1 VPEVRALDW
10 TIVAAFLAALAAS
23 AWSMRRHA
31 GSVSGFLSANRLA
44 GRYLLTVSYNM
55 AQVGVITL
63 VWYFQLGYDVGFT
76 QYWWG
81 YLEGPALILLAAT
94 GWVIYRF
101 RETRAMTLAQFF
113 EMRYSRRFRVFSG
126 LVAFVSGI
134 LNYAIFPGVTARFFI
149 AMLGLPDQFTV
160 LGAAVPTFPAMMAGL
175 LAFAVFMV
183 FAGGMLA
190 VLVTDFFQGVFCF
203 ATFVT
208 LCWWVLLRFPW
219 LELEQTMMMLP
230 AGKSMLNP
238 LGLQDE
244 QNFNVVYWLIS
255 AFTLFYACRAWQ
267 GDQGYNSA
275 ARDAH
280 EARMGQLLN
289 GWRYRTLMLVTVL
302 VPLAVRAFLT
312 HPEHAAASAGLQEM
326 IAAQPT
332 DALKAEMRVPLAL
345 GVMLPTGLLGL
356 VVAAMLGAAIST
368 DEAYLHSW
376 SSIFVQDVVLPFR
389 RRPMSPRAQLLLLKS
404 AVLGVALFAFLF
416 SLRWQPGEYIA
427 MYGALTG
434 SIFVAGGG
442 AAIIGGLY
450 TRWGTTAGAWAAM
463 VAGIGISVPGL
474 VVLNAPA
481 AWVDALGAPEPP
493 VPVAV
498 AGAFNWVRAN
508 VTGMELSFVAMM
520 ASCIGYVGAS
530 LAGGVGRFE
539 LDRMLRRGKWRV
551 EGDAALDEAP
561 TGLMEKIGFDRQY
574 RGWDRFVAY
583 LTLSWPLA
591 FTLLFVVATPWLLW
605 RKSGGHEVTD
615 LQWSAWWQAWS
626 WFILAASTVVVVWF
640 TVGGIRDYARLRRDL
655 RTFRA
660 DAADDGSV
668 RER

>member
-1 VPEVRALDW
+1 MRLAAVDW
-10 TIVAAFLAALAAS
+10 TIVAAFMTALAWS
-23 AWSMRRHA
+23 AWGMRRHA
-31 GSVSGFLSANRLA
+31 TSVSGFLSANRLA

-113 EMRYSRRFRVFSG
+113 EMRYSRRLRIFGG

-149 AMLGLPDQFTV
+149 AMLGLPDGFE
-160 LGAAVPTFPAMMAGL
+160 LWGAHVETFPVVMAAL
-175 LAFAVFMV
+175 LSFAVFMV

-203 ATFVT
+203 CTFVT
-208 LCWWVLLRFPW
+208 VCWWVMLRFPW
-219 LELEQTMMMLP
+219 LELEETMLMLP

-238 LGLQDE
+238 LGLSDE
-244 QNFNVVYWLIS
+244 RNFNVVYWLIS

-332 DALKAEMRVPLAL
+332 EALQAEMRVPLAL
-345 GVMLPTGLLGL
+345 GVMLPAGMLGL
-356 VVAAMLGAAIST
+356 VVAAMLGAAVST

-376 SSIFVQDVVLPFR
+376 GSIFVQDVVLPFR
-389 RRPMSPRAQLLLLKS
+389 KRPMAPRSQLVLLKL
-404 AVLGVALFAFLF
+404 AVLGVAVFAFLF

-450 TRWGTTAGAWAAM
+450 TRWGTTAGAWSAM
-463 VAGIGISVPGL
+463 LAGIGISVPGL
-474 VVLNAPA
+474 VVLNAPT
-481 AWVDALGAPEPP
+481 AWVEAMAAPEPAFP
-493 VPVAV
+493 AL
-498 AGAFNWVRAN
+498 AAAFNWVRAN
-508 VTGMELSFVAMM
+508 VTGMDLSFVAMM
-520 ASCIGYVGAS
+520 ASCAAYVVAS
-530 LAGGVGRFE
+530 LAGGVRRFE
-539 LDRMLRRGKWRV
+539 LDRMLHRSRWRV
-551 EGDAALDEAP
+551 EGDPALDEAP
-561 TGLMEKIGFDRQY
+561 RTFKEKIGFDSKY
-574 RGWDRFVAY
+574 RGWERFFAVI
-583 LTLSWPLA
+583 TLAWPLA
-591 FTLLFVVATPWLLW
+591 FTVLFLAVEADLLQERPRRLVERGVALHAP
-605 RKSGGHEVTD
+605 
-615 LQWSAWWQAWS
+615 
-626 WFILAASTVVVVWF
+626 AAAV
-640 TVGGIRDYARLRRDL
+640 
-655 RTFRA
+655 
-660 DAADDGSV
+660 
-668 RER
+668 

>member
-1 VPEVRALDW
+1 MQWIDW
-10 TIVAAFLAALAAS
+10 LIVAAFLVTLAAS

-81 YLEGPALILLAAT
+81 YLEGPSLILLAVT

-113 EMRYSRRFRVFSG
+113 EMRYSKRFRVFSG
-126 LVAFVSGI
+126 VVAFISGI
-134 LNYAIFPGVTARFFI
+134 LNYAIFPGVTARFFV
-149 AMLGLPDQFTV
+149 AMLGLPEHFGF
-160 LGAAVPTFPAMMAGL
+160 LGASVPTFPAMMAAL

-203 ATFVT
+203 CTFVT
-208 LCWWVLLRFPW
+208 VCYWVLLKFPW
-219 LELEQTMMMLP
+219 LQLEETMRMLP

-312 HPEHAAASAGLQEM
+312 HPEHAAASAGLQEL

-332 DALKAEMRVPLAL
+332 AALQAEMRVPLAL

-376 SSIFVQDVVLPFR
+376 ASIFVQDVVLPFR
-389 RRPMSPRAQLLLLKS
+389 KRPMSPRAQLLLLKA
-404 AVLGVALFAFLF
+404 AVLGVAVFAFFF
-416 SLRWQPGEYIA
+416 SLHWQPGEYIA

-450 TRWGTTAGAWAAM
+450 TRWGTAAGAWAAM
-463 VAGIGISVPGL
+463 LAGIGISVPGL
-474 VVLNAPA
+474 VVLNAPT
-481 AWVDALGAPEPP
+481 AWVEAISSTSPP
-493 VPVAV
+493 VPQA
-498 AGAFNWVRAN
+498 AADAFLWVRAN

-520 ASCIGYVGAS
+520 ASCLGYVGAS
-530 LAGGVGRFE
+530 LAGGVRRFD
-539 LDRMLRRGKWRV
+539 LDRMLHRGAWRV
-551 EGDAALDEAP
+551 EGDASADEAP
-561 TGLMEKIGFDRQY
+561 RTVMEKLGFDRQY
-574 RGWDRFVAY
+574 KGWDRFVAY
-583 LTLSWPLA
+583 VTLAWPLA
-591 FTLLFVVATPWLLW
+591 FTLLFVVGTPWLLW
-605 RKSGGHEVTD
+605 RQSQGDPVGD
-615 LQWSAWWQAWS
+615 AQWSAWWQGWS
-626 WFILAASTVVVVWF
+626 WFILASSTVVVAWF
-640 TVGGIRDYARLRRDL
+640 TVGGIRDYLRLRRDL
-655 RTFRA
+655 RSFEA
-660 DAADDGSV
+660 DASDDGSV
-668 RER
+668 R

>member
-1 VPEVRALDW
+1 MRLAAVDW
-10 TIVAAFLAALAAS
+10 AIVAAFMVALAWS

-31 GSVSGFLSANRLA
+31 TSVSGFLSANRLA

-81 YLEGPALILLAAT
+81 YLEGPALIVLAAT

-113 EMRYSRRFRVFSG
+113 EMRYSRRLRIFGG

-149 AMLGLPDQFTV
+149 AMLGLPPGFTV
-160 LGAAVPTFPAMMAGL
+160 MGVQLETFPAVMAAL
-175 LAFAVFMV
+175 LSFAVFMV

-203 ATFVT
+203 CTFVAV
-208 LCWWVLLRFPW
+208 CWWVMLRFPW
-219 LELEQTMMMLP
+219 IELEETMLMLP
-230 AGKSMLNP
+230 AGKSMLDP
-238 LGLQDE
+238 LGLSE
-244 QNFNVVYWLIS
+244 ERNFNVVYWLIS

-332 DALKAEMRVPLAL
+332 EALQAEMRVPLAL
-345 GVMLPTGLLGL
+345 GVMLPAGMLGL
-356 VVAAMLGAAIST
+356 VVAAMLGAAVST

-376 SSIFVQDVVLPFR
+376 GSIFVQDVVLPFR
-389 RRPMSPRAQLLLLKS
+389 RRPMSPRRQLLLLKL
-404 AVLGVALFAFLF
+404 AVLGVAMFAFLF

-463 VAGIGISVPGL
+463 LAGIGISVPGL
-474 VVLNAPA
+474 VVLNAPT
-481 AWVDALGAPEPP
+481 AWVEAMSGPAPSLPALAAP
-493 VPVAV
+493 
-498 AGAFNWVRAN
+498 FSWVRAN
-508 VTGMELSFVAMM
+508 VTGMELSFMAMM
-520 ASCIGYVGAS
+520 ASCAAYVVAS
-530 LAGGVGRFE
+530 LAGGVRRFD
-539 LDRMLRRGKWRV
+539 LDRMLHRGRWRV
-551 EGDAALDEAP
+551 EGDPALDEAP
-561 TGLMEKIGFDRQY
+561 RTFLEKIGFDRQY
-574 RGWDRFVAY
+574 RGWDRFVAVI
-583 LTLSWPLA
+583 TLAWPLT
-591 FTLLFVVATPWLLW
+591 FTALFLAATPWLLW
-605 RKSGGHEVTD
+605 RRASGDPVTEES
-615 LQWSAWWQAWS
+615 WSAWWHGWT
-626 WFILAASTVVVVWF
+626 WFILAASSVVMVWF
-640 TVGGIRDYARLRRDL
+640 SIGGIRDYVRLRRDL
-655 RTFRA
+655 RSYRA
-660 DAADDGSV
+660 DESDDGRV
-668 RER
+668 G

>member
-1 VPEVRALDW
+1 VRLAAVDW
-10 TIVAAFLAALAAS
+10 AIVAAFMVALAWS

-31 GSVSGFLSANRLA
+31 TSVSGFLSANRLA

-81 YLEGPALILLAAT
+81 YLEGPALIVLAAT

-113 EMRYSRRFRVFSG
+113 EMRYSRRLRIFGG

-149 AMLGLPDQFTV
+149 AMLGLPPGFTV
-160 LGAAVPTFPAMMAGL
+160 MGVQLETFPAVMAAL
-175 LAFAVFMV
+175 LSFAVFMV

-203 ATFVT
+203 CTFVAV
-208 LCWWVLLRFPW
+208 CWWVMLRFPW
-219 LELEQTMMMLP
+219 IELEETMLMLP
-230 AGKSMLNP
+230 AGKSMLDP
-238 LGLQDE
+238 LGLSE
-244 QNFNVVYWLIS
+244 ERNFNVVYWLIS

-332 DALKAEMRVPLAL
+332 EALQAEMRVPLAL
-345 GVMLPTGLLGL
+345 GVMLPAGMLGL
-356 VVAAMLGAAIST
+356 VVAAMLGAAVST

-376 SSIFVQDVVLPFR
+376 GSIFVQDVVLPFR
-389 RRPMSPRAQLLLLKS
+389 CRPMSPRRQLLLLKL
-404 AVLGVALFAFLF
+404 AVLGVAMFAFLF

-463 VAGIGISVPGL
+463 LAGIGISVPGL
-474 VVLNAPA
+474 VVLNAPT
-481 AWVDALGAPEPP
+481 AWVQAMSGPAPSLPALAAP
-493 VPVAV
+493 
-498 AGAFNWVRAN
+498 FSWVRAN
-508 VTGMELSFVAMM
+508 VTGMELSFMAMM
-520 ASCIGYVGAS
+520 ASCAAYVVAS
-530 LAGGVGRFE
+530 LAGGVRRFD
-539 LDRMLRRGKWRV
+539 LDRMLHRGRWRL

-561 TGLMEKIGFDRQY
+561 RTFLEKVGFDRQY
-574 RGWDRFVAY
+574 RGWDRFVAVI
-583 LTLSWPLA
+583 TLAWPLA
-591 FTLLFVVATPWLLW
+591 FTALFLAATPWLLW
-605 RKSGGHEVTD
+605 RRASGDPVTEES
-615 LQWSAWWQAWS
+615 WSAWWHGWT
-626 WFILAASTVVVVWF
+626 WFILAASSVVMVWF
-640 TVGGIRDYARLRRDL
+640 SIGGIRDYVRLRRDL
-655 RTFRA
+655 RSYRA
-660 DAADDGSV
+660 DESDDGRV
-668 RER
+668 G

>member
-1 VPEVRALDW
+1 VRLAAVDW
-10 TIVAAFLAALAAS
+10 AIVAAFMVALAWS

-31 GSVSGFLSANRLA
+31 TSVSGFLSANRLA

-81 YLEGPALILLAAT
+81 YLEGPALIVLAAT

-113 EMRYSRRFRVFSG
+113 EMRYSRRLRIFGG

-149 AMLGLPDQFTV
+149 AMLGLPPGFTV
-160 LGAAVPTFPAMMAGL
+160 MGVQLETFPAVMAAL
-175 LAFAVFMV
+175 LSFAVFMV

-203 ATFVT
+203 CTFVAV
-208 LCWWVLLRFPW
+208 CWWVMLRFPW
-219 LELEQTMMMLP
+219 IELEETMLMLP
-230 AGKSMLNP
+230 AGKSMLDP
-238 LGLQDE
+238 LGLSE
-244 QNFNVVYWLIS
+244 ERNFNVVYWLIS

-332 DALKAEMRVPLAL
+332 EALQAEMRVPLAL
-345 GVMLPTGLLGL
+345 GVMLPAGMLGL
-356 VVAAMLGAAIST
+356 VVAAMLGAAVST

-376 SSIFVQDVVLPFR
+376 GSIFVQDVVLPFR
-389 RRPMSPRAQLLLLKS
+389 RRPMSPRRQLLLLKL
-404 AVLGVALFAFLF
+404 AVLGVAMFAFLF

-463 VAGIGISVPGL
+463 LAGIGISVPGL
-474 VVLNAPA
+474 VVLNAPT
-481 AWVDALGAPEPP
+481 AWVEAMSGPAPSLPALAAP
-493 VPVAV
+493 
-498 AGAFNWVRAN
+498 FSWVRAN
-508 VTGMELSFVAMM
+508 VTGMELSFMAMM
-520 ASCIGYVGAS
+520 ASCAAYVVAS
-530 LAGGVGRFE
+530 LAGGVRRFD
-539 LDRMLRRGKWRV
+539 LDRMLHRGRWRV
-551 EGDAALDEAP
+551 EGDPALDEAP
-561 TGLMEKIGFDRQY
+561 RTFLEKIGFDRQY
-574 RGWDRFVAY
+574 RGWDRFVAVI
-583 LTLSWPLA
+583 TLAWPLA
-591 FTLLFVVATPWLLW
+591 FTALFLAATPWLLW
-605 RKSGGHEVTD
+605 RRASGDPVTEES
-615 LQWSAWWQAWS
+615 WSAWWHGWT
-626 WFILAASTVVVVWF
+626 WFILAASSVVMVWF
-640 TVGGIRDYARLRRDL
+640 SIGGIRDYVRLRRDL
-655 RTFRA
+655 RSYRA
-660 DAADDGSV
+660 DESDDGRV
-668 RER
+668 G

>member
-1 VPEVRALDW
+1 MRALDW

-416 SLRWQPGEYIA
+416 SLHWQPGEYIA

-474 VVLNAPA
+474 VVLNAPT

-530 LAGGVGRFE
+530 LAGGLRRFE
-539 LDRMLRRGKWRV
+539 LDRMLHRGKWRV